1 MWCFVQRLR
10 LHSMF
15 IVSDLMT
22 FCSMSQICKVS
33 DKDPRLSCLDH
44 VVWYVINQATIAVQ
58 AFMAFAIST
67 PLQEY
72 FSFICSAIIFWASPL
87 RSSSWRRLLLSGSP
101 SNLSPIENS
110 WSWLAEMF
118 GCSWQIHQ
126 HSLPHQNICHR
137 PVHSSF
143 LHQPLR
149 LQCNLL
155 LKQTPIFGPTAFR
168 SSWQWQE
175 PRPLGPSWTSGCG
188 SISGND
194 YDALLACKFS
204 IMMVVGESGDKNDNF
219 HPTMASPSPFEAST
233 PGQSTWKDFCLRNIS
248 TFATFEAIWQ
258 AFDKLKWRRNHIW
271 EKLFSAVDDNAHL
284 CFRWGRPK
292 LDQEK
297 KLLDILLDNI
307 L

>member
-33 DKDPRLSCLDH
+33 DKDPRPSCLDH

-101 SNLSPIENS
+101 SNLSPIESS

-118 GCSWQIHQ
+118 GCSWQIWGRNVKAAVSLTFKLLSNSKNTEKKGEAQTHR
-126 HSLPHQNICHR
+126 HSLPPQSICHTPECCYSDIHSIIQLLEYKIHTANTTSW
-137 PVHSSF
+137 PV
-143 LHQPLR
+143 
-149 LQCNLL
+149 CD
-155 LKQTPIFGPTAFR
+155 LKSEQYR
-168 SSWQWQE
+168 C
-175 PRPLGPSWTSGCG
+175 R
-188 SISGND
+188 
-194 YDALLACKFS
+194 
-204 IMMVVGESGDKNDNF
+204 
-219 HPTMASPSPFEAST
+219 SPFSRT
-233 PGQSTWKDFCLRNIS
+233 NVSSPIP
-248 TFATFEAIWQ
+248 I
-258 AFDKLKWRRNHIW
+258 
-271 EKLFSAVDDNAHL
+271 
-284 CFRWGRPK
+284 P
-292 LDQEK
+292 
-297 KLLDILLDNI
+297 
-307 L
+307 